1 VSLAIWLVS
10 RKGDSQLSANRPNH
24 WPPRRS
30 KPENEETRKTN
41 HGSRGLLSVLRVRAV
56 EREVADRR
64 KDEEADEHPGG
75 AGDEGFA
82 ASVVLDD
89 VKAVEGDAEVD
100 AVLEV
105 C

>member
-1 VSLAIWLVS
+1 
-10 RKGDSQLSANRPNH
+10 
-24 WPPRRS
+24 
-30 KPENEETRKTN
+30 
-41 HGSRGLLSVLRVRAV
+41 VRAV